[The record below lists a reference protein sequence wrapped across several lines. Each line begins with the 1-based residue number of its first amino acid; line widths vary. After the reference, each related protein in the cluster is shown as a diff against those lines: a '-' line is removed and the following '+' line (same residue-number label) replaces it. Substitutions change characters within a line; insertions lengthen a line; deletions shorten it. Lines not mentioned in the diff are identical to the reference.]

1 MRNSTNEAETIDCRC
16 NCIWGLNFS
25 ITNECDEMGWE
36 VECKQEKQIKPLELN
51 VIPQNII

>member
-1 MRNSTNEAETIDCRC
+1 MIGCRC

-25 ITNECDEMGWE
+25 ITNECDGMEWE
-36 VECKQEKQIKPLELN
+36 VECKQKEQIKPLELN